1 MDNKDSL
8 GLFLA
13 GAIIG
18 AAIGILFAP
27 KSGKETR
34 EDLKELSDDIAEKLK
49 EKGKV
54 VVDENKGK
62 VVEAVNKIKNV
73 VKQKKEVK
81 EIFNNTDEEELIEE

>member
-73 VKQKKEVK
+73 VKPKKEVK